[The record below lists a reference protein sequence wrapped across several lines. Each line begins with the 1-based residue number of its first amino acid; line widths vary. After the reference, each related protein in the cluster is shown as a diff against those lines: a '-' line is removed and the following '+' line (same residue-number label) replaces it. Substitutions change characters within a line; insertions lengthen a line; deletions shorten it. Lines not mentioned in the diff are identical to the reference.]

1 MATLIF
7 VFLHVVGAT
16 FLLFRSWEGFF
27 IAGLAVFMYGQAF
40 LWIALDRRLSRI
52 RLATRFGSSRAFR
65 LHIAANMVAGG
76 LGALGAITTLHPV
89 FAAIIVWFVVCWVL
103 LMAWLYRLTARET
116 WPHLQATNGRN
127 TVL

>member
-1 MATLIF
+1 MATLIL
-7 VFLHVVGAT
+7 VFLQVVGGT
-16 FLLFRSWEGFF
+16 FLLLRSWEGFF
-27 IAGLAVFMYGQAF
+27 IAALAVFMYGQAF

-52 RLATRFGSSRAFR
+52 RLASRLRSSRAFR

-89 FAAIIVWFVVCWVL
+89 FAAIIVWLVVCWVL

-116 WPHLQATNGRN
+116 WPDLQASNGGN
-127 TVL
+127 TVV